1 MGRSMV
7 SFKVLMAVAALA
19 VAAAGCTPGGDEDDE
34 DGSGSPDV
42 VSDTAVDLAGDP
54 GSDVPAGSRVY
65 AGNMNFREGS
75 LTCNV
80 AFAITWDGE
89 AFEDVE
95 AYTAA
100 NPNATHCEVEAASG
114 QRVPIDQVTLRFGR
128 YDDVDKVLKGGLEL
142 KFTAGQDI
150 TTTLPWEGPVPSPQ
164 TGFAGAV
171 LEPFKNF
178 TDISWHVGAL

>member
-1 MGRSMV
+1 MRAWTRLIFAG
-7 SFKVLMAVAALA
+7 AAALA
-19 VAAAGCTPGGDEDDE
+19 LAAPGCTPGDGDDE
-34 DGSGSPDV
+34 ADADVLVVPDAV
-42 VSDTAVDLAGDP
+42 ADTAADTL
-54 GSDVPAGSRVY
+54 SDVPAGSRVY

-89 AFEDVE
+89 KFEDVQ

-100 NPNATHCEVEAASG
+100 NPNAEHCDVEATTG
-114 QRVPIDQVTLRFGR
+114 VKVPIDQVTLRFGR

-142 KFTAGQDI
+142 EFQSGGQTI
-150 TTTLPWEGPVPSPQ
+150 TSKLAWEGPLPSPA
-164 TGFAGAV
+164 TGFAGSV

-178 TDISWHVGAL
+178 TDISWHVGAQ